1 MSHECYGVSIQR
13 GLNCLFNSLFRL
25 ATKKSQTLRITGPLC
40 GDLHQFPVDSHHET
54 NNAESV
60 SVSWR
65 NRDRQITNHTT
76 GMMLMFSFHA
86 KISEYIFHIWE
97 DIYIIQGHTM
107 FIKNSN
113 ALWVVR
119 CPPNVPYHNFVR
131 TLSSSRL
138 PWWRHPMETF
148 SALLAI
154 CAGNTPVTVEF
165 LAQGPVTRS
174 FDVFFD
180 LPPPITIVRLVN
192 WNAIAP
198 IITSL

>member
-40 GDLHQFPVDSHHET
+40 GDLHQFPVDSHRKT

-65 NRDRQITNHTT
+65 NHDRQIIYHTT

-97 DIYIIQGHTM
+97 DIYIIKGHTM
-107 FIKNSN
+107 FIKKSN
-113 ALWVVR
+113 A
-119 CPPNVPYHNFVR
+119 
-131 TLSSSRL
+131 
-138 PWWRHPMETF
+138 
-148 SALLAI
+148 
-154 CAGNTPVTVEF
+154 
-165 LAQGPVTRS
+165 
-174 FDVFFD
+174 
-180 LPPPITIVRLVN
+180 
-192 WNAIAP
+192 
-198 IITSL
+198 